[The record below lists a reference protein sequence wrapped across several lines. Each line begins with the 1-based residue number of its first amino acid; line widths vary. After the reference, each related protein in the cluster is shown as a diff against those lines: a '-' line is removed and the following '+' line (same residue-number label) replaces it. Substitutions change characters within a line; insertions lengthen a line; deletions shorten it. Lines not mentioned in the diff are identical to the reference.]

1 MLDVSAFASML
12 LWMPHILD
20 VVAHCHLQAGVNLSA
35 TDAALVSAF
44 LALKTTGSFPQAL
57 LQVAKDIV
65 TPKIVKDAAKQVR
78 AVLFRQQ
85 MHAVSKAK
93 CLCCNNSVFTGCK
106 GCYA

>member
-20 VVAHCHLQAGVNLSA
+20 HVADCHLQTGVNVSV
-35 TDAALVSAF
+35 TEAALVSGF
-44 LALKTTGSFPQAL
+44 VALKMTGSFPEAL
-57 LQVAKDIV
+57 LQVAKDMV

-78 AVLFRQQ
+78 AVLFWQQ

-93 CLCCNNSVFTGCK
+93 CLCYNNSVFIGGK